1 MANNQYVNK
10 VIFGNNTIIDISDTT
25 ATASDVLNGK
35 YFYTASGQ
43 KVQGT
48 GVAGSV
54 TQDQDGYIVLP
65 STGGGGGTTWQTII
79 NSNYTIVSDSPNY
92 VSIAPFDNPAL
103 GANQTWRVTWGSN
116 TYTYTTEYSS
126 QISGYFIGNS
136 GVVGGTDDGSGCTWW
151 AYMRTAT
158 QLVFI
163 TTDSAGTKAIK
174 MELQQSSGG
183 GESWS
188 WMGKNPT
195 KVKTSLDEK
204 KYLKDTD
211 FATWT
216 PTTTQT
222 TLAAGTTLDA
232 YTADFDSYDY
242 IVLHRF
248 HTHFEYSTSV
258 NPHVDNYYFEAAYNA
273 IGYASNYSNMT
284 ADTINS
290 VTGTATITGYGL
302 DYKNSSGANSYA
314 SQTYGV
320 YVSGLTT
327 PGTSTTSIT
336 PKTSAVYARCG
347 NSHFSTAA
355 AEVVNQ
361 NTSYYEQ
368 AIEIWRVDRG
378 TSLNGAL
385 RKDVHDMW
393 LNGF

>member
-1 MANNQYVNK
+1 MASKNIVLKGTTYNGVESITLPTSPSGDATF
-10 VIFGNNTIIDISDTT
+10 VEVSDTT
-25 ATASDVLNGK
+25 ATASDVLNSK
-35 YFYTASGQ
+35 YFYTAAGV
-43 KVQGT
+43 KTQGT
-48 GVAGSV
+48 GTGGSATLITKNITANGTYNASSDNADGYSSV
-54 TQDQDGYIVLP
+54 T
-65 STGGGGGTTWQTII
+65 
-79 NSNYTIVSDSPNY
+79 VS
-92 VSIAPFDNPAL
+92 V
-103 GANQTWRVTWGSN
+103 
-116 TYTYTTEYSS
+116 
-126 QISGYFIGNS
+126 
-136 GVVGGTDDGSGCTWW
+136 
-151 AYMRTAT
+151 
-158 QLVFI
+158 
-163 TTDSAGTKAIK
+163 
-174 MELQQSSGG
+174 SGG
-183 GESWS
+183 GDSWS

-284 ADTINS
+284 ADTINI
-290 VTGTATITGYGL
+290 VTGAATITGYGL

-347 NSHFSTAA
+347 NSYFSTAA
-355 AEVVNQ
+355 AEAVNQ

-368 AIEIWRVDRG
+368 AIEIWKVDRG

-385 RKDVHDMW
+385 RKDVDDRW
-393 LNGF
+393 LADR